1 MILIADVFPELPTA
15 KYVVRYLSQNPEFR
29 TLFNSQ
35 HGKRSQILLKSE
47 QRHFYQLFPSLWWKL
62 CWKISLLLMSEILAL
77 FGNTVTAHDNY
88 SVRNSETLQQ
98 PIQTQLF

>member
-15 KYVVRYLSQNPEFR
+15 KYVVRYLSQNPQFR

-47 QRHFYQLFPSLWWKL
+47 QRHFYQLFHHSGGSCVGKYR
-62 CWKISLLLMSEILAL
+62 S
-77 FGNTVTAHDNY
+77 Y
-88 SVRNSETLQQ
+88 
-98 PIQTQLF
+98 